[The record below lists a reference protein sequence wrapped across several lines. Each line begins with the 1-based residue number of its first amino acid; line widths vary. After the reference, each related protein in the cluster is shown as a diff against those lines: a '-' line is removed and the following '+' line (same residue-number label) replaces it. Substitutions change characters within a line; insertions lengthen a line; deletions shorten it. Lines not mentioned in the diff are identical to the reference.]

1 MTKLTFTL
9 NGDQVET
16 WVKGHK
22 MLLDILRENFNLL
35 GAREGC
41 GMGECGACTVLVNGL
56 NINSCLFPALEVD
69 GQIVET
75 VEGLADAGKF
85 HPLQQAFLDNG
96 ASQCGF
102 CTPGMLMSAKAFLDD
117 NKTNPETITK
127 AEIKHALAGN
137 LCRCTGYFQIIDAVK
152 ACADGRVKGEG

>member
-16 WVKGHK
+16 WVKGHE
-22 MLLDILRENFNLL
+22 MLLEILRSNFNLL

-41 GMGECGACTVLVNGL
+41 GMGECGACTVIVSGQ

-75 VEGLADAGKF
+75 VEGLAEAGKF

-102 CTPGMLMSAKAFLDD
+102 CTPGMVMSVKAFLDEHQAR
-117 NKTNPETITK
+117 PETISD
-127 AEIKHALAGN
+127 AEIKQAMAGN

-152 ACADGRVKGEG
+152 AALKGQQ

>member
-1 MTKLTFTL
+1 MVQLSFTL
-9 NGDQVET
+9 NGDKVET
-16 WVKGHK
+16 WVKGHE
-22 MLLDILRENFNLL
+22 MLIDLLRENFKLI

-75 VEGLADAGKF
+75 ADGLADAGKF

-117 NKTNPETITK
+117 QEANLKGIT
-127 AEIKHALAGN
+127 
-137 LCRCTGYFQIIDAVK
+137 DA
-152 ACADGRVKGEG
+152 

>member
-1 MTKLTFTL
+1 MTNLTFTL

-16 WVKGHK
+16 WVKGHE

-41 GMGECGACTVLVNGL
+41 GLGECGACTVLVNGL
-56 NINSCLFPALEVD
+56 NINSCLFPALEVE

-75 VEGLADAGKF
+75 VEGLQDAGKF

-102 CTPGMLMSAKAFLDD
+102 CTPGMLMSAKAFLDE
-117 NKTNPETITK
+117 KQTNPKTVTEIVTE
-127 AEIKHALAGN
+127 AEIKQALAGN

-152 ACADGRVKGEG
+152 AAAKEQ